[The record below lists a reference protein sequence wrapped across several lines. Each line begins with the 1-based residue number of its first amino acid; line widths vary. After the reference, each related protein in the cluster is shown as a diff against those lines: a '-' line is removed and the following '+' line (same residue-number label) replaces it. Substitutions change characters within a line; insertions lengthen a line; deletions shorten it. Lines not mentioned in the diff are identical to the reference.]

1 MQKQNAL
8 THTHTHRQKRVYIKL
23 HKNNVSAQNKNY
35 NNEVIEDENVNLI
48 ESEINWLGLRA
59 RVDRFN
65 SI

>member
-1 MQKQNAL
+1 M
-8 THTHTHRQKRVYIKL
+8 QKRVYIKL